1 MEKSVRHVSTVAERA
16 ADLQRDRQVR
26 EYNYEHF
33 RTGHFVADLRRLLR
47 GMGVRPGQEA
57 PDFELESTKGER
69 VRLSA
74 LRGRPVVLRFASF
87 TWPIAAGAVAPIKEL
102 HDLYGDRVDFVD
114 ILIRQEHPGERRG
127 PYRTYE
133 EKLQSAR
140 EHERE
145 EGIGWTVLVDDL
157 AGTVHK
163 AYGGAAA
170 PVYLIDV
177 SGRVAFYS
185 VLAHAPTL
193 KRAIDELLAN
203 GGHGIISGDVDRW
216 PHVFASLVDGWRG
229 SRRGGL
235 RAVLDYE
242 LAVPGA
248 ATLTFLGHLAKPVLS
263 PLALRSTPLPV
274 SARLTLGSGLI
285 ATTALGAWLLRRRG

>member
-1 MEKSVRHVSTVAERA
+1 MHY
-16 ADLQRDRQVR
+16 L
-26 EYNYEHF
+26 Y
-33 RTGHFVADLRRLLR
+33 
-47 GMGVRPGQEA
+47 
-57 PDFELESTKGER
+57 GER
-69 VRLSA
+69 VRFID
-74 LRGRPVVLRFASF
+74 VL
-87 TWPIAAGAVAPIKEL
+87 V
-102 HDLYGDRVDFVD
+102 
-114 ILIRQEHPGERRG
+114 RQEHPGERRG

-133 EKLQSAR
+133 EKVQSAH
-140 EHERE
+140 EYERE
-145 EGIGWTVLVDDL
+145 EGIAWTVLVDDL
-157 AGTVHK
+157 AGMVHE

-170 PVYLIDV
+170 PLYLIDAT
-177 SGRVAFYS
+177 GRVAFYG

-193 KRAIDELLAN
+193 KRAIDELLAKE
-203 GGHGIISGDVDRW
+203 GHGITSGDVDHW

-229 SRRGGL
+229 PRRGGL

>member
-1 MEKSVRHVSTVAERA
+1 MEGTKQSGSTAEWETVFERDPRA
-16 ADLQRDRQVR
+16 R

-33 RTGHFVADLRRLLR
+33 RTRHFLADLRRLVR
-47 GMGVRPGQEA
+47 GEGVWPGQEA
-57 PDFELESTKGER
+57 PDFELESTKRER

-74 LRGRPVVLRFASF
+74 LRGKPVVLRFASF
-87 TWPIAAGAVAPIKEL
+87 TWPIAAGAVAPIKSL
-102 HDLYGDRVDFVD
+102 HGLYG
-114 ILIRQEHPGERRG
+114 
-127 PYRTYE
+127 
-133 EKLQSAR
+133 
-140 EHERE
+140 
-145 EGIGWTVLVDDL
+145 
-157 AGTVHK
+157 
-163 AYGGAAA
+163 
-170 PVYLIDV
+170 
-177 SGRVAFYS
+177 

-193 KRAIDELLAN
+193 KRAIDELLAKE
-203 GGHGIISGDVDRW
+203 GRGIVSGDVDRW

-229 SRRGGL
+229 PRRGGL